1 VKRNLYC
8 TDLVRLSLLYM
19 FWTLHSMQNEVKN
32 DTFISL
38 YRLYGRRTAAANF
51 WAHLSKFCTV
61 RLCVHI
67 FRGGC
72 GWFSSCTFQARKS
85 KGRDKLNLLVYFC

>member
-1 VKRNLYC
+1 VKRNPYC
-8 TDLVRLSLLYM
+8 TDLVRLSLLYL
-19 FWTLHSMQNEVKN
+19 FWTLHSMQNEVKKGA
-32 DTFISL
+32 FISP

-51 WAHLSKFCTV
+51 WVHFSKFRTVRTV
-61 RLCVHI
+61 RLCVHV

-85 KGRDKLNLLVYFC
+85 KGRDK